1 MGYQVRFPNQR
12 GIEVAKEECNK
23 KNLYAT
29 INLEAMESAAL
40 DLDAGAFKLWC
51 YFAKNQN
58 GYTFALSSKDLEATF
73 GMKVGQYNTAWAKL
87 VDKGYLVQED
97 DKNNFKFIECPWKY
111 ELRQAL

>member
-1 MGYQVRFPNQR
+1 MGYQVRFPNQK
-12 GIEVAKEECNK
+12 GVAVAKEDCNK

-51 YFAKNQN
+51 YFSKNQN
-58 GYTFALSSKDLEATF
+58 GYTFALSSKEVEETF
-73 GMKVGQYNTAWAKL
+73 GIKIKQYNNAINKL
-87 VDKGYLVQED
+87 IEKGYLVQED